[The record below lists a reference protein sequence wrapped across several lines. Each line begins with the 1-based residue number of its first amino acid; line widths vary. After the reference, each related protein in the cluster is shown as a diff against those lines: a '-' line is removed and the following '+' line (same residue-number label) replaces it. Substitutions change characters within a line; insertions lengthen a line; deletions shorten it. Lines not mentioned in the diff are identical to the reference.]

1 MWNKNSN
8 PKLKIKKYFI
18 NMSFK
23 ILKIYNFDKIIKVK
37 KKVFVKHK
45 INSNF
50 QITLVWFCQIIII
63 AKKEIV
69 TEIDVGV
76 VQVPT

>member
-23 ILKIYNFDKIIKVK
+23 ILKIYSFDKIIKVK